1 MNKRRLIDTK
11 EASELLGVTQRT
23 VSVWLKANKLP
34 GFRMGRGRKSEWRL
48 NREDLIEYLRQQANP
63 LQREFEEERWKKH
76 LQFIENLPEDDE
88 PLTPEEKIKLD
99 EAEKDI
105 AEGKTIPWEQVKEE
119 LGL

>member
-1 MNKRRLIDTK
+1 MELIDTG
-11 EASELLGVTQRT
+11 EASKILGVTQRT
-23 VSVWLKANKLP
+23 VSVWLKKSVIP
-34 GFRMGRGRKSEWRL
+34 GYKIGVGRKAEWRL
-48 NREDLIEYLRQQANP
+48 NREDLLEYLRQQANP

-76 LQFIENLPEDDE
+76 LQFVENLPEDDE
-88 PLTPEEKIKLD
+88 PLTPEEEIKLD